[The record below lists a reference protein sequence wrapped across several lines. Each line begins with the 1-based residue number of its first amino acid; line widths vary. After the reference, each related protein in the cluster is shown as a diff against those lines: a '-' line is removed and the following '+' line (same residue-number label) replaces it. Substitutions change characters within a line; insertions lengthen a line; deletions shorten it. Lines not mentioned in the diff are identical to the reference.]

1 MNATPSPSRMTL
13 DQFNS
18 ASAAE
23 ALESLKRI
31 FHHGVIHDGGS
42 TAGARSDVA
51 LPKSAL
57 TDGGWLDGN
66 SLVSGR
72 PFLTLA
78 ALKQHV
84 AEACLAMPA
93 HALAGAVAAIQAQGF
108 SAAAFKD
115 AQPDLFT
122 EYTELLHDYQTKFG
136 WPFLLATKNARGTP
150 HSLESAISTLKRHL
164 KLSPHLERKE
174 TLRQMQRITELRL
187 HEQFDEAIDQGQRV
201 WDWQE
206 HLAQHSD
213 EGFAEKGQLTV
224 TYLTPAHQACA
235 RQIVS
240 DMQACGCDDVFI
252 DAVGNVVGR
261 YLGDQPGQPML
272 MTGSHYDTVRN
283 GGKYDGRLG
292 IYVPLACIRT
302 LSTAGRRLPYGIE
315 VVAFSE
321 EEGQRYKA
329 TFLASSALTG
339 QFDPEWL
346 EQNDAQGIRMKDLMI
361 DAGLQPEQIPSIQR
375 EPSQYLGFI
384 EVHIEQG
391 PVLYEKA
398 LPLGVVTSI
407 NGGKRYLCQARGTAS
422 HAGTTPMDR
431 RNDAACA
438 VAELMLFAE
447 KRAAQDGDSVA
458 TVGMLEVPSGSVNV
472 IPGTCKFSLDMRA
485 PTDPQRDALIADV
498 LAEAQRIG
506 ERRGVSFSTEEI
518 MQVDAAPSDPAWQQ
532 RWEQAVRQTG
542 VPVFRLPSGAGHDAM
557 KIHHILPQA
566 MLFVRGENGGISHN
580 PLESTTAHDMQ
591 LAVEATMNLLN
602 NLACELRP

>member
-1 MNATPSPSRMTL
+1 MNAAPSRMTI
-13 DQFNS
+13 DQFNA
-18 ASAAE
+18 ASPAE
-23 ALESLKRI
+23 A
-31 FHHGVIHDGGS
+31 
-42 TAGARSDVA
+42 SDLFRVMF
-51 LPKSAL
+51 PF
-57 TDGGWLDGN
+57 GGWLDA
-66 SLVSGR
+66 SSVVEGR
-72 PFLTLA
+72 PFPTLA
-78 ALKQHV
+78 ALKQRV
-84 AEACLAMPA
+84 AEACLNVPA
-93 HALAGAVAAIQAQGF
+93 DLLATAVNDIQSLGFSVAACNNQ
-108 SAAAFKD
+108 D
-115 AQPDLFT
+115 ADLRA
-122 EYTELLHDYQTKFG
+122 EYTHLQDVYRTKFG
-136 WPFLLATKNARGTP
+136 WPFLLAAHDARGSPQT
-150 HSLESAISTLKRHL
+150 LEAAVGTIKRHL
-164 KLSPHLERKE
+164 NLSKLLERKE
-174 TLRQMQRITELRL
+174 TIRQMQRITELTL
-187 HEQFDEAIDQGQRV
+187 HERFGDSIAQGQDV

-206 HLAQHSD
+206 NLVHHSD

-224 TYLTPAHQACA
+224 TYLTPAHLACA
-235 RQIVS
+235 RQIVA
-240 DMQACGCDDVFI
+240 DMQACGCDDVVV

-261 YLGDQPGQPML
+261 YLGSQPGQPML

-292 IYVPLACIRT
+292 IYVPLACIRM
-302 LSTAGRRLPYGIE
+302 LSSAARRLPYGIE

-339 QFDPEWL
+339 QFDPDWL
-346 EQNDAQGIRMKDLMI
+346 EQTDAQGTRMRDLMLA
-361 DAGLQPEQIPSIQR
+361 AGLQPDQIPAIQR
-375 EPSQYLGFI
+375 DPSQYLGFI

-431 RNDAACA
+431 RHDAACA
-438 VAELMLFAE
+438 VAELMLYAE
-447 KRAAQDGDSVA
+447 KRAAEDGNSVA

-498 LAEAQRIG
+498 MTEAHCIG
-506 ERRGVSFSTEEI
+506 ERRGVTFHIEEI
-518 MQVDAAPSDPAWQQ
+518 MQVAAAPSDPAWQR
-532 RWEQAVRQTG
+532 RWEQAVKETG

-591 LAVEATMNLLN
+591 LAVDATMNLLN
-602 NLACELRP
+602 NLAIELRP